1 MLDTRAV
8 PAPAPSLVAHLPTP
22 IWRCLVIEDDRDNAR
37 YIAEG
42 LLTLGHIAILAHD
55 GAEALRRATSESW
68 DVIILDRMLP
78 GQIDGLHIL
87 HTMRAL
93 GLRTP
98 VLVLSALSALDERVK
113 GLKAGGDDY
122 LTKPF
127 AFSELAARLEALVR
141 RSRTG
146 NEVTVLQMADLSLDL
161 TRRHAQRGAR
171 SITLKPREFRLL
183 AYLMLHPDQALTRTM
198 LLEAVWDYRFDP
210 QTNLI
215 DVQISRLRSKLHGPQ
230 EAPLLHTLRGV
241 GYCLS
246 TQQHYTHAA

>member
-1 MLDTRAV
+1 M
-8 PAPAPSLVAHLPTP
+8 
-22 IWRCLVIEDDRDNAR
+22 
-37 YIAEG
+37 
-42 LLTLGHIAILAHD
+42 
-55 GAEALRRATSESW
+55 
-68 DVIILDRMLP
+68 
-78 GQIDGLHIL
+78 
-87 HTMRAL
+87 
-93 GLRTP
+93 
-98 VLVLSALSALDERVK
+98 
-113 GLKAGGDDY
+113 
-122 LTKPF
+122 
-127 AFSELAARLEALVR
+127 R

-246 TQQHYTHAA
+246 TQQHYTYAA